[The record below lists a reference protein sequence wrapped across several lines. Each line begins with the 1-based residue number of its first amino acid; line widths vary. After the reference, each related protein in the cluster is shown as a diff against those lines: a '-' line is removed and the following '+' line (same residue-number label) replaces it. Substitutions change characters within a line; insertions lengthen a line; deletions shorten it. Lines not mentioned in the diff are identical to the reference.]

1 MLRVKN
7 NNNGTW
13 HEIYYGY
20 FLTPELEILKPW
32 RWNSKYV
39 FLTLLFSVTDNCL
52 ERRYRLLNHWV
63 HLTSLIII
71 LVFLKQ
77 KNPNWEKD
85 KKKSFS
91 KKIKRKKFHSK
102 APLER
107 FRLNGRTAQD
117 FTYEA
122 KNYTYTMP
130 LSVSQY
136 IYRIKS
142 C

>member
-20 FLTPELEILKPW
+20 FLTSELEILKPW

-39 FLTLLFSVTDNCL
+39 FLTLLFSVYWQLL
-52 ERRYRLLNHWV
+52 ERWYRLLNHWV

-77 KNPNWEKD
+77 KNPDWEKD

-91 KKIKRKKFHSK
+91 KKIKRKKFHAK
-102 APLER
+102 ALLKR
-107 FRLNGRTAQD
+107 FRLNGHSTG
-117 FTYEA
+117 FHGYEA
-122 KNYTYTMP
+122 KNYTYTMQ

-136 IYRIKS
+136 L
-142 C
+142 

>member
-32 RWNSKYV
+32 RWNSKFV
-39 FLTLLFSVTDNCL
+39 FLTLLFSVYWQLFRTAVPPFKPLSTFNVTHYHL
-52 ERRYRLLNHWV
+52 GIFKTKKIQIERK
-63 HLTSLIII
+63 I
-71 LVFLKQ
+71 
-77 KNPNWEKD
+77 

-91 KKIKRKKFHSK
+91 KKIKRKKFHAK
-102 APLER
+102 ALLER
-107 FRLNGRTAQD
+107 FVWMTTAQD

-136 IYRIKS
+136 L
-142 C
+142 